1 MRYTL
6 FIPTVALGV
15 GLAFCAV
22 STDARADLTFTLT
35 TCNSSL
41 AGLGCVSGDY
51 GTITLH
57 QVNTNVVSVDV
68 DLATNVTWASS
79 GLAGFEFNLSGV
91 SGATLSSVSAL
102 WTPQSGAPSSGL
114 NGDGM
119 GTFNS
124 QLDFTGT
131 TGTNSANLD
140 FTLTATGLTLAS
152 FTQGTASGL
161 PGSPRFYFAAD
172 ICVPNASGRCTA
184 SPGTGL
190 VGAGPAA
197 VPGPVVG
204 AGLPGLLAA
213 CAGLVAFARR
223 RRHRLA

>member
-1 MRYTL
+1 MRFIL
-6 FIPTVALGV
+6 SIPTVALGV
-15 GLAFCAV
+15 GLAFCALP
-22 STDARADLTFTLT
+22 TDARADLTFTLT
-35 TCNSSL
+35 TCNAS
-41 AGLGCVSGDY
+41 LGCGSGHNY

-57 QVNTNVVSVDV
+57 QATTNVVSVDV
-68 DLATNVTWASS
+68 DLAPNVTWANS

-91 SGATLSSVSAL
+91 LGATLSLVSAS
-102 WTPQSGAPSSGL
+102 WTPQSGAPSSGI

-124 QLDFTGT
+124 QLDFTGS

-140 FTLTATGLTLAS
+140 FTVTATGLTLAS
-152 FTQGTASGL
+152 FTQGTPSGL
-161 PGSPRFYFAAD
+161 TGHPSYYFAAD
-172 ICVPNASGRCTA
+172 ICVPNASGACTA

-190 VGAGPAA
+190 VGAEPAA

-213 CAGLVAFARR
+213 CAGLVAFGRR